1 VLAQTERVT
10 QGKQAKDLPQYFTA
24 TPTTIAGGG
33 GASSDGGGVS
43 LGKAGGGNGGSSNPS
58 FTNGGNASANSG
70 SGGGGAY
77 ANGGGNGGTGVV
89 FIRYLTAQTVF
100 ASVTA
105 SGGTSAAAGD
115 YTVWTFTS
123 TGSITFA

>member
-1 VLAQTERVT
+1 VSN
-10 QGKQAKDLPQYFTA
+10 
-24 TPTTIAGGG
+24 
-33 GASSDGGGVS
+33 GA
-43 LGKAGGGNGGSSNPS
+43 AGGGNGGSSNSP
-58 FTNGGNASANSG
+58 FTNGGNGSPNSG

-77 ANGGGNGGTGVV
+77 AANGGNGGTGVV
-89 FIRYLTAQTVF
+89 FLRYLTAQTVF

-105 SGGTSAAAGD
+105 SGGTSASAGD